1 MQYFVIAGLSGELF
15 EATKKNVAREFRS
28 SPVIGRA
35 VRTSQAYS
43 YSDVDIKALAN
54 AVRDA
59 LERDISDGKIRLLAL
74 LYAPHENVER
84 LLNNFAPATLN
95 FRLPAD
101 INSMSKDKALS
112 ALMRAVRSAQGL
124 AANLNTIFD
133 SEIRRSPFALPFA
146 NYKVD
151 SFAEKLIAAS
161 NFNHDDNPVG
171 LRALTGL
178 PTATTV
184 SPKTTVFSD
193 ARDLLFVPAKRRE
206 FHGHD
211 VSGDLPFTWL
221 RGAFRVGRSI
231 PVGFHYDVRP
241 DRPPLSRFEFED
253 CEKGTISPKDENT
266 YINVTPNDRTRLG
279 KK

>member
-1 MQYFVIAGLSGELF
+1 MAGLGGELF
-15 EATKKNVAREFRS
+15 EAAKKNVAREFRS

-35 VRTSQAYS
+35 VRTSQNYS
-43 YSDVDIKALAN
+43 YSDEDIKALAN
-54 AVRDA
+54 AVRDT
-59 LERDISDGKIRLLAL
+59 LGRDISDGKVRLLAL
-74 LYAPHENVER
+74 LYAPHACAER

-112 ALMRAVRSAQGL
+112 ALMRAVRSAQSL
-124 AANLNTIFD
+124 AGNLNTIFD

-231 PVGFHYDVRP
+231 PVGFHYDVKP

-279 KK
+279 RK